1 MIRIGK
7 PIIKNNSTH
16 TRLSVDVVKDETHH
30 ILWVEVENRF
40 SHGLCADRVDA
51 FLVGLLGY
59 AIKNKH
65 DIYCEAPLTN
75 LLKDQID
82 KDFIDV
88 VCQHQPELHRVKISA
103 PLLPPIFKNKIVRG
117 MGLSCGV
124 DCLYTVHNRML
135 DESLGERYFLMTDAH
150 LRSVKDTDVD
160 ASRRFNPL
168 FENGK
173 EFAQK
178 MGIPLVVIKTNW
190 GPSLFSDMAITNST
204 TYCNCFVA
212 LSLQNL
218 FTHYYLA
225 SGGPIRDFSVRYL
238 KNGLFRT
245 DCSNYDLLSLPAYST
260 PSLRFVV
267 DGLEERVKKVRT
279 LLEWSECWDNLDVCE
294 MHRQK
299 VRGNDTFDC
308 HKCMHTVN
316 EILSQGGI
324 EGLEKFSRVFDVD
337 YVKKH
342 RAEYL
347 AYLICQRIERS
358 EIGMEAWKGR
368 AREGCSLFDYLKA
381 FWIIG
386 RKAVQKKFS
395 KKNRTMPTK
404 WIDI

>member
-7 PIIKNNSTH
+7 PVITKNLMH
-16 TRLSVDVVKDETHH
+16 TRLSVDVHKDKTQHV
-30 ILWVEVENRF
+30 LWVEVENRF
-40 SHGLCADRVDA
+40 SFGFCDDRVDA

-75 LLKDQID
+75 LLKEQIE

-103 PLLPPIFKNKIVRG
+103 PILPPIFKDKVVRG

-135 DESLGERYFLMTDAH
+135 DETLGERYFLMTDAH
-150 LRSVKDTDVD
+150 LRSVKDTEEE
-160 ASRRFNPL
+160 ASRRFKPL
-168 FENGK
+168 FENSK
-173 EFAQK
+173 EFAEK
-178 MGIPLVVIKTNW
+178 LGIPLIVIKTNW

-212 LSLQNL
+212 LAMQNL

-225 SGGPIRDFSVRYL
+225 SGGPIKDFSVRYL

-260 PSLRFVV
+260 PSLRFIV
-267 DGLEERVKKVRT
+267 DGLEERVKKIRT
-279 LLEWSECWDNLDVCE
+279 LLTWRECWDNLDVCE
-294 MHRQK
+294 MHRQRE
-299 VRGNDTFDC
+299 RGNDTFDC

-316 EILSQGGI
+316 EILSQGGM
-324 EGLEKFSRVFDVD
+324 ESLENFSRVFDVD

-358 EIGMEAWKGR
+358 EVGMEAWNGR
-368 AREGCSLFDYLKA
+368 AREGCDILDY
-381 FWIIG
+381 I
-386 RKAVQKKFS
+386 KAVFLIARKLYRKFLT
-395 KKNRTMPTK
+395 KREFPTK

>member
-7 PIIKNNSTH
+7 PVVIKNSTH
-16 TRLSVDVVKDETHH
+16 TRLSVDVYKDEVLHEF
-30 ILWVEVENRF
+30 WFEVENRF
-40 SHGLCADRVDA
+40 SFGFCKDRVDA

-75 LLKDQID
+75 LLKEQIE

-103 PLLPPIFKNKIVRG
+103 PILPPIFKDKVVRG

-135 DESLGERYFLMTDAH
+135 DEALGERYFLMTDAH
-150 LRSVKDTDVD
+150 LRSLKDTEEE
-160 ASRRFNPL
+160 ASRRFKPL
-168 FENGK
+168 YENGK
-173 EFAQK
+173 EFAEK
-178 MGIPLVVIKTNW
+178 LGIPLVVIKTNW
-190 GPSLFSDMAITNST
+190 GPLLFSDMAITNST
-204 TYCNCFVA
+204 TYCNCCVA
-212 LSLQNL
+212 LALQNL

-225 SGGPIRDFSVRYL
+225 SGGPIQDFSVRYL

-260 PSLRFVV
+260 PSLRFIV
-267 DGLEERVKKVRT
+267 DGLEERVKKIRT
-279 LLEWSECWDNLDVCE
+279 LLTWRECWDNLDVCE
-294 MHRQK
+294 MHRQRE
-299 VRGNDTFDC
+299 RGNDTFDC

-316 EILSQGGI
+316 EILSQGGM
-324 EGLEKFSRVFDVD
+324 EGLENFSRVFDVD

-358 EIGMEAWKGR
+358 EVGLESWGGR
-368 AREGCSLFDYLKA
+368 AREGCNILDYIKA
-381 FWIIG
+381 FWLIG
-386 RKAVQKKFS
+386 RKFFKKFLP
-395 KKNRTMPTK
+395 KRTRPIK